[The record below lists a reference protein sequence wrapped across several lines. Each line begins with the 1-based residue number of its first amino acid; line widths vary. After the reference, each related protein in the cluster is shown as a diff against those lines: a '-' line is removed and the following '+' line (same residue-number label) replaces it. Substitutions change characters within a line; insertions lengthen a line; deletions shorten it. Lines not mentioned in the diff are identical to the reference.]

1 MLTLVFE
8 TMNRLSQFMEAVWLH
23 KNYVKQPSYYEA
35 LVPKSLLK
43 SESGSIPKSF
53 HQTNYTK
60 NLKPEVASSIQSM
73 LDANLGWVHN
83 LYDDDDIKAFILR
96 YYGDLLWN
104 YYERIDPFY
113 GAARADF
120 FRYLLI
126 YQLGGVYLDIKT
138 TVKGNLNELLSQE
151 DEFLLSFWDN
161 EPGDLHEG
169 QTFVPE
175 LDHIS
180 RGEYVQWCIIA
191 RPRHPLLRAVILRV
205 LEKID
210 SYNPYKDGMGF
221 MGTIRTTGPAP
232 YTLAIEEA
240 IARGEIGYRWV
251 SFAKDLS
258 IQYSIY
264 EGEGKS
270 LAHKGILKSNYH
282 LGKCPVIRHRSRLVQ
297 SITVLYMKVLRWYR
311 ECWIKK

>member
-1 MLTLVFE
+1 MLKA
-8 TMNRLSQFMEAVWLH
+8 NSGWSH
-23 KNYVKQPSYYEA
+23 K
-35 LVPKSLLK
+35 
-43 SESGSIPKSF
+43 
-53 HQTNYTK
+53 
-60 NLKPEVASSIQSM
+60 
-73 LDANLGWVHN
+73 
-83 LYDDDDIKAFILR
+83 LYDDEDIKAFILK
-96 YYGDLLWN
+96 YYGRQIWD

-138 TVKGNLNELLSQE
+138 TVKGDLNTLLKE
-151 DEFLLSFWDN
+151 GDEFLLSFWDN

-175 LDHIS
+175 LNHIS
-180 RGEYVQWCIIA
+180 RGEYVQWCIIS
-191 RPRHPLLRAVILRV
+191 RPRHPLMLAVIVRV
-205 LEKID
+205 LQRID

-240 IARGEIGYRWV
+240 INKGARGYRWV
-251 SFAKDLS
+251 SFAKDLA

-264 EGEGKS
+264 EQEGKS
-270 LAHKGILKSNYH
+270 LAHKNALKSNYH
-282 LGKCPVIRHRSRLVQ
+282 LGKRPVVRHKNQLIQ
-297 SITVLYMKVLRWYR
+297 FATVLYMKLLGWYR
-311 ECWIKK
+311 KRWIKK